1 MQIACFSTWQ
11 PAPVTFCPPP
21 LCVPFD
27 FILARLFCV
36 CVQALYQLHYPPSHA
51 SDRLIAGPLI
61 HPSAVIHCLPSVN
74 KWPLHNCSPPRQSA
88 WSIPEVEPARST
100 NRPSAHFS
108 GDCLTSF
115 PEEDSEGVGRL
126 QKVRVSSHAA
136 RVCWYGKLSAK
147 QNNKLAQIHQSG
159 RQDCWTQATPTL
171 GPKFPGNNR
180 ESNPDLSWSCSL
192 PPPPLCCR
200 LRLKKAFKKSI
211 VSCIG
216 RDYF

>member
-1 MQIACFSTWQ
+1 MQIACFGTWQ

-61 HPSAVIHCLPSVN
+61 HPSAVIHRLPSVN

-126 QKVRVSSHAA
+126 QKVFTLCESLTASVLARSSSVLVWKTLSETKQQTGTNPSIRQA
-136 RVCWYGKLSAK
+136 RL
-147 QNNKLAQIHQSG
+147 L
-159 RQDCWTQATPTL
+159 DT
-171 GPKFPGNNR
+171 
-180 ESNPDLSWSCSL
+180 SNSHT
-192 PPPPLCCR
+192 
-200 LRLKKAFKKSI
+200 
-211 VSCIG
+211 G
-216 RDYF
+216 T